1 MEARSVAKFIRLSPQ
16 KARLVARNVTGKS
29 VEDALNILKFTPKKA
44 ARLIEKV
51 LTTAIADAEHN
62 NKLDVD
68 RLYVKEVRIDGGP
81 SWKRIQSRAMGRAYR
96 IIKRTSHTTQI
107 GRASCRER
115 V

>member
-81 SWKRIQSRAMGRAYR
+81 NWKRIQSRAMGRAYR
-96 IIKRTSHTTQI
+96 IIKRTSHITVVVD
-107 GRASCRER
+107 EL
-115 V
+115 

>member
-16 KARLVARNVTGKS
+16 KARLVARNVTGKP

-51 LTTAIADAEHN
+51 LTTAIANAEHN

-81 SWKRIQSRAMGRAYR
+81 NWKRIQS
-96 IIKRTSHTTQI
+96 
-107 GRASCRER
+107 C
-115 V
+115 

>member
-16 KARLVARNVTGKS
+16 KARLVARNVTGKP

-81 SWKRIQSRAMGRAYR
+81 S
-96 IIKRTSHTTQI
+96 
-107 GRASCRER
+107 
-115 V
+115 